1 MPAAQASGL
10 RVGGEAVG
18 LDHRAYPLDSAVADA
33 LLFGLAIDDVAG
45 GGNGHTGQLGNIT
58 EFQPAVS
65 LFFRASLEIF
75 VNPNRFSQATRLQ
88 CIRQVELQGWV
99 IIE

>member
-45 GGNGHTGQLGNIT
+45 SGHGHTGQTGDIAEFHRIFLVIT
-58 EFQPAVS
+58 GAGCEP
-65 LFFRASLEIF
+65 
-75 VNPNRFSQATRLQ
+75 
-88 CIRQVELQGWV
+88 
-99 IIE
+99 